1 MDIASVYSSLQT
13 QFTPEVDEDS
23 KRRNA
28 RPAPSA
34 SRGDTV
40 TLSDEGKALAAAMAA
55 RREIE
60 ENGESSSFEEN
71 PGGDAAEQEADPA
84 ANAGGQSDA
93 SATDDIDAQIEKL
106 VAQIQ
111 QTAQQMISIMSGA
124 GAAGEKITRTAPL
137 QERISGLEQ
146 QVHALEAQKRAEAM
160 AAMQSS

>member
-13 QFTPEVDEDS
+13 QFTSEVDEDS

-28 RPAPSA
+28 KPASSA

-40 TLSDEGKALAAAMAA
+40 DFSDEGKALAAEMAA

-60 ENGESSSFEEN
+60 ESEESSAFEEN
-71 PGGDAAEQEADPA
+71 PGGDAEEQEADLA

-111 QTAQQMISIMSGA
+111 QTAQQMSAVMSGS
-124 GAAGEKITRTAPL
+124 GAPEDKINRTAPL
-137 QERISGLEQ
+137 QERITGLEQ

-160 AAMQSS
+160 AAMQNA